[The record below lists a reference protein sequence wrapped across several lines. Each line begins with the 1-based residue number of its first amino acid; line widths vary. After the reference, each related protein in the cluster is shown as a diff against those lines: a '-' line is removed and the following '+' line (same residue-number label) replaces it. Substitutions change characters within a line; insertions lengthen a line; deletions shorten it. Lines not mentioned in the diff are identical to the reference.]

1 MPTDFTSWSDAL
13 RIWFILGFCLSV
25 SLTTTSAS
33 AAGCWASPKD
43 CIDPVL
49 CHFASGY
56 NSTLKKKIWKLSKP
70 SHVKEAKRRGLS
82 CGGAQNVG
90 ANGRILPS
98 WNVNQS
104 LLKEFKFLSSEDR
117 ILIQS
122 ELKEK
127 GYYKSS
133 LDGLY
138 GPGTQKAL
146 IAFGK
151 AEFPDLKVSE
161 KASAAG
167 LLAAI
172 ISSGPNQTM
181 TDTQSTEPSVSEQ
194 PQIPPSLIVEA
205 DAVAVTDGEEPI
217 TATETAPSI
226 TSETV
231 LERFNAGDFQ
241 TALLAAQ
248 LLAPT
253 GDASAQFILGRLYAD
268 GLGVLQ
274 QFKLGHMWLNLASLN
289 GSLDAV
295 EARNKLQVF
304 MPPEAI
310 VEAQEMAVN
319 CIKTNYA
326 ACGLPIKP
334 TVQGEH
340 IEKAAVNIN
349 QIRSAFRVLPVLRR
363 QQIQYALKD
372 LGLYQSSIDAS
383 WGKGTSGAVSNYISL
398 KDISFVDAQAVF
410 SALLSEVDVPNS
422 FQVKPSV
429 KKQAPVRSQV
439 KSAAPKPA
447 FRPPSGWQM
456 FPNVSMAF
464 QQADAICKPQS
475 RNARVGV
482 TAPRMIGGFTSCSQF
497 GTGFNCNSDPSG
509 MQGFANTVRKN
520 RAQKDSYN
528 ACMAQ
533 YGWKDNNKSGFI
545 ETLLGN

>member
-25 SLTTTSAS
+25 SLTTTRAS

-49 CHFASGY
+49 CHFATTSVFIIRQG
-56 NSTLKKKIWKLSKP
+56 SELRWKSSAPK
-70 SHVKEAKRRGLS
+70 HVKEAKRRGLS
-82 CGGAQNVG
+82 CGIRPKWNINQPLLNAFKSLAQDD
-90 ANGRILPS
+90 
-98 WNVNQS
+98 
-104 LLKEFKFLSSEDR
+104 K

-122 ELKEK
+122 NLKEK
-127 GYYKSS
+127 GFYKSS

-146 IAFGK
+146 VAFGK
-151 AEFPDLKVSE
+151 AEFPELGLSQDGSAKELLIKIIARSE
-161 KASAAG
+161 
-167 LLAAI
+167 
-172 ISSGPNQTM
+172 QTGAE
-181 TDTQSTEPSVSEQ
+181 TQTAEPLVLDQPSVAPQ
-194 PQIPPSLIVEA
+194 PKIDTELASTALK
-205 DAVAVTDGEEPI
+205 DEPALAI
-217 TATETAPSI
+217 KTAPPI

-241 TALLAAQ
+241 TAMLAAQ
-248 LLAPT
+248 ILAPT
-253 GDASAQFILGRLYAD
+253 GDADAQFVLGRLYAD

-326 ACGLPIKP
+326 ACGLPTKP
-334 TVQGEH
+334 VVQNER

-349 QIRSAFRVLPVLRR
+349 QIRSAFRALPVLKR

-383 WGKGTSGAVSNYISL
+383 WGKGTSGAVSNYIGL
-398 KDISFVDAQAVF
+398 KDVSFANAETVF
-410 SALLSEVDVPNS
+410 STLLSEVEVPNS

-447 FRPPSGWQM
+447 FRAPSGWQM

-475 RNARVGV
+475 RNAKVGV
-482 TAPRMIGGFTSCSQF
+482 TAPRMIGTTTHCSQF
-497 GTGFNCNSDPSG
+497 GNGFSCNSDLSG
-509 MQGFANTVRKN
+509 MQGFADMLEQN
-520 RAQKDSYN
+520 RAKKDSYN

>member
-1 MPTDFTSWSDAL
+1 M
-13 RIWFILGFCLSV
+13 RIWIIFGLCLSA
-25 SLTTTSAS
+25 SFTATTSF

-43 CIDPVL
+43 CSNSNI
-49 CHFASGY
+49 CHFATTSVFISQGGG
-56 NSTLKKKIWKLSKP
+56 KRWKLSAPK
-70 SHVKEAKRRGLS
+70 HVKEAKRRGLS
-82 CGGAQNVG
+82 CGI
-90 ANGRILPS
+90 RPK
-98 WNVNQS
+98 WNIDQPLLNAFKS
-104 LLKEFKFLSSEDR
+104 LVHDDK

-122 ELKEK
+122 KLKEK
-127 GYYKSS
+127 GFYKSS

-151 AEFPDLKVSE
+151 AEFPELGLSKDGSAKELLIKIIARSE
-161 KASAAG
+161 
-167 LLAAI
+167 
-172 ISSGPNQTM
+172 QT
-181 TDTQSTEPSVSEQ
+181 DAETQTAEPLVLDQPSVAPQ
-194 PQIPPSLIVEA
+194 PKIDTELATTALE
-205 DAVAVTDGEEPI
+205 DEPALAI
-217 TATETAPSI
+217 ETAPTI

-231 LERFNAGDFQ
+231 LERFKAGDFQ
-241 TALLAAQ
+241 TAMLAAQ
-248 LLAPT
+248 ILAPT
-253 GDASAQFILGRLYAD
+253 GDADAQFVMGRLYAD

-295 EARNKLQVF
+295 EARNNLQVL

-310 VEAQEMAVN
+310 VEAQAMAVN

-340 IEKAAVNIN
+340 IEKAALNIN
-349 QIRSAFRVLPVLRR
+349 QIRSAFRALPVLKR

-383 WGKGTSGAVSNYISL
+383 WGKGTSSAISNYISL
-398 KDISFVDAQAVF
+398 KDVNFTDVGAVF
-410 SALLSEVDVPNS
+410 SALMSEVDVPNS
-422 FQVKPSV
+422 FQAKPTV
-429 KKQAPVRSQV
+429 KKQAPVRKRV
-439 KSAAPKPA
+439 NNAVPKPA
-447 FRPPSGWQM
+447 FRAPSGWQM

-475 RNARVGV
+475 RNAKVGV
-482 TAPRMIGGFTSCSQF
+482 TAPQMYGTTTRCSQF
-497 GTGFNCNSDPSG
+497 GTSLNCNTSDLSG
-509 MQGFANTVRKN
+509 MQGFADMLAQN
-520 RAQKDSYN
+520 RSQKDSYN

-545 ETLLGN
+545 ESLLGK